1 MLQSPYL
8 GDMRQEVEFWD
19 SALQQV
25 EEITELWFQCQKK
38 VHIYEVYNR
47 LLLKWKRVKE
57 GLISESMLKKEYWR
71 LIEIRNF

>member
-38 VHIYEVYNR
+38 VCPFVFCLTRQAYIGFGMDSLHVTVHLRCYYN
-47 LLLKWKRVKE
+47 
-57 GLISESMLKKEYWR
+57 SFCY
-71 LIEIRNF
+71 

>member
-1 MLQSPYL
+1 MQDARIGIRSMLQSPFL

-38 VHIYEVYNR
+38 VTFQYSFCLE
-47 LLLKWKRVKE
+47 LEFLKNVQN
-57 GLISESMLKKEYWR
+57 ISDS
-71 LIEIRNF
+71 

>member
-1 MLQSPYL
+1 MQDARIGIRSMLQSPFL

-38 VHIYEVYNR
+38 VMFQYSFCLE
-47 LLLKWKRVKE
+47 LEFLKNVQN
-57 GLISESMLKKEYWR
+57 ISDS
-71 LIEIRNF
+71 

>member
-8 GDMRQEVEFWD
+8 GDMRHEVEFWD

-38 VHIYEVYNR
+38 VHIYKVYDHM
-47 LLLKWKRVKE
+47 LIIWQRVN
-57 GLISESMLKKEYWR
+57 GGGVISESMLQKGIFLEV
-71 LIEIRNF
+71 N

>member
-38 VHIYEVYNR
+38 VHIY
-47 LLLKWKRVKE
+47 
-57 GLISESMLKKEYWR
+57 
-71 LIEIRNF
+71 

>member
-47 LLLKWKRVKE
+47 L
-57 GLISESMLKKEYWR
+57 
-71 LIEIRNF
+71 